1 MAKEKKVS
9 IYKIPYAS
17 QTQSSLSSNKLEVV
31 FDPWAV
37 GSFVDKRIILL
48 VAPYDT
54 GLRLDFCKLLL
65 AFIADL
71 ICQEVN
77 RINHIILF

>member
-31 FDPWAV
+31 FNPWAV
-37 GSFVDKRIILL
+37 GSFVDERIILL
-48 VAPYDT
+48 VAPCDI
-54 GLRLDFCKLLL
+54 GLRLDFRKLLL
-65 AFIADL
+65 AVIADL

-77 RINHIILF
+77 RISHIILF